1 MGKKAKRA
9 AQLAKAEHEATAA
22 AAQARHTPV
31 VAALGA
37 VGDLADQP
45 PLFLLS
51 AAALALGLATR
62 RPRLVR
68 TGARMLVAEAVATGL
83 KTIVKRSV
91 DRARPARALDGDGP
105 ELGRGRGAGDTAFN
119 SLPSGHTAGA
129 VAVAQAI
136 AHGSPGA
143 ATPVRLAAGAVGAIQ
158 LPRGKH
164 YLSDVA
170 VGAAIGW
177 LAERIAGAAVAA
189 AERAWARRRTGEVAE
204 AEAEAHPS

>member
-1 MGKKAKRA
+1 MGKKANKA
-9 AQLAKAEHEATAA
+9 KVLARVEHEATAVA
-22 AAQARHTPV
+22 ASARHTPV

-37 VGDLADQP
+37 VGEVADQP
-45 PLFLLS
+45 PLLLIS
-51 AAALALGLATR
+51 AGTLVLGLAAR
-62 RPRLVR
+62 RPQLVR
-68 TGARMLVAEAVATGL
+68 TGARMLVAELVATGL
-83 KTIVKRSV
+83 KTVVKRSV
-91 DRARPARALDGDGP
+91 DRARPAQALDGDGP
-105 ELGRGRGAGDTAFN
+105 ELGSGRGGDDTAFN

-143 ATPVRLAAGAVGAIQ
+143 ATPVRVAAGAVAAIQ
-158 LPRGKH
+158 LPHGKH

-177 LAERIAGAAVAA
+177 LAERIAGRAVEA
-189 AERAWARRRTGEVAE
+189 AERAWVRRNASDPV